1 MRVNGLYLLI
11 FLLYGSNVQSQLA
24 FKQPEIKDTRLFGQG
39 TSHTAWLLKNG
50 REVRILVYG
59 QSISAQEWWKEV
71 RSFLEMAYP
80 QARIHMVNKAIG
92 GFSSERLKL
101 TVDNDVISFYP
112 DLVLFHDYG
121 NEGDYETIIQTIRKR
136 TTAEIAVQTDHM
148 AVQAQTFHDKH
159 SEEWLP
165 ALCRKYEL
173 ALLDV
178 RTAWKAYLQE
188 NNLTIEDLLT
198 DGVHLNRQGNHLM
211 AAIITTYLK
220 NLPQGTLSTH
230 VKTLHAGTDFRT
242 GKRKLR
248 LPVSGNRVDV
258 VWKANPAPA
267 PPLRMRIDKQKPSSF
282 SDCYYHTRPALDT
295 TSFFLKNIGQLLA
308 MDLRHVTGEEA
319 WQLNV
324 EKIDSV
330 QQRVWFS
337 VHSSASGFEGK
348 GTSDSVFVSRSGKV
362 TIQPA
367 YWFFRKNEGDFGQFR
382 WLQPGD
388 VLQWQIKSMCRD
400 AVQPQ
405 PAATT
410 TFVQG
415 LQNGPHQLVLK
426 AAALR
431 QVKAIVAYEPPLQ

>member
-1 MRVNGLYLLI
+1 MRLNLLFFLA
-11 FLLYGSNVQSQLA
+11 FLLYSGNAWAQLVY
-24 FKQPEIKDTRLFGQG
+24 KLPEVKDTALFRQG
-39 TSHTAWLLKNG
+39 TSRTAWLLNNG
-50 REVRILVYG
+50 KEIRILVYG
-59 QSISAQEWWKEV
+59 QSISAQEWWQEV
-71 RSFLEMAYP
+71 KSFLEMRYP
-80 QARIHMVNKAIG
+80 QARIHMANKAIG

-121 NEGDYETIIQTIRKR
+121 NEEDYETIIQTIRRR

-165 ALCRKYEL
+165 ALCRKYGL
-173 ALLDV
+173 ACWTCARRGRRIKQKWFED
-178 RTAWKAYLQE
+178 RRPADRWRAFECARKSFDGWYN
-188 NNLTIEDLLT
+188 NNLSEKL
-198 DGVHLNRQGNHLM
+198 
-211 AAIITTYLK
+211 AARNAINACK
-220 NLPQGTLSTH
+220 NATC
-230 VKTLHAGTDFRT
+230 GTDFRS

-248 LPVSGNRVDV
+248 LPVRGNRVDV
-258 VWKANPAPA
+258 VWKANPDPA
-267 PPLRMRIDKQKPSSF
+267 PPLRMRIDKEKPSSF
-282 SDCYYHTRPALDT
+282 SDCYYYTRPALDT

-308 MDLRHVTGEEA
+308 MDLRHITSEEA
-319 WQLNV
+319 WQLTV

-348 GTSDSVFVSRSGKV
+348 GTSDSLFVSRSGKV
-362 TIQPA
+362 AIRPS
-367 YWFFRKNEGDFGQFR
+367 YWFLRKNEGDFAQFH
-382 WLQPGD
+382 WLQPGH

-426 AAALR
+426 GAALR
-431 QVKAIVAYEPPLQ
+431 QVKAIVVYEPALQ